1 MKLKDGEKMKKICLV
16 LCVCFLLVGCGKYTV
31 KDAEKDLEKKINKLD
46 GYNLTGEMEI
56 INNDD
61 VYKYDVDVSYSKSD
75 KFRVSL
81 KNKTNNHEQIILKN
95 SDGVYVLTPTLNKS
109 FKFQSDWPY
118 NNSQVYLLQT
128 LLSDIQSDSDKEFKE
143 TSDNYIFTTKV
154 NYPNNSDL
162 VKQKIY
168 FDKKLNPTKVE
179 VLNDDDDALIKMTFK
194 KVDLKAEFKDKY
206 FSLDE
211 NMKVSKTE
219 GTTETVSKIDEEI
232 YPMYIPENTELADK
246 EVVDLD
252 NGQRVIM
259 TFEGDNPFML
269 VEQTV
274 SVSDDLSIV
283 SVMGEPYQMAASVA
297 AVSDNMVS
305 WISNGVEYYVVAD
318 NMSESELLSVAN
330 SVSVLPVSK

>member
-1 MKLKDGEKMKKICLV
+1 M
-16 LCVCFLLVGCGKYTV
+16 

-46 GYNLTGEMEI
+46 AYNLTGEMEI

-61 VYKYDVDVSYSKSD
+61 VYKYDVDASYSKSD
-75 KFRVSL
+75 MFRVSL

-128 LLSDIQSDSDKEFKE
+128 LLSDIQSDENKEFKE
-143 TSDNYIFTTKV
+143 TSDNYIFTTSV

-162 VKQKIY
+162 VRQKIY

-179 VLNDDDDALIKMTFK
+179 VLNEDDDVLIKMTFN
-194 KVDLKAEFKDKY
+194 KVDLNAKFKDKY

-219 GTTETVSKIDEEI
+219 DTFEPVSKIDEEI
-232 YPMYIPENTELADK
+232 YPMYIPENTSLTDK
-246 EVVDLD
+246 ETVSLD
-252 NGQRVIM
+252 NGERVIM
-259 TFEGDNPFML
+259 TFEGDNPFMF
-269 VEQTV
+269 VQQTA
-274 SVSDDLSIV
+274 SLSDEETIL
-283 SVMGEPYQMAASVA
+283 SVMGEPCQMVTGVA

-305 WISNGVEYYVVAD
+305 WISNGIEYYVVAD
-318 NMSESELLSVAN
+318 NMSESELLNVAN